1 MAEQDNIVQFI
12 NEIQDHEIPA
22 VFVLLSFINIISNIE
37 GNNNNYDEPN
47 ISHIDYRN
55 ISEIDKQKYN
65 TYTTCSIC
73 TDDYGKEDMVSILS
87 CNHMYHVNCIS
98 GWCFVKFT
106 CPTCR
111 HPIERK
117 IK

>member
-87 CNHMYHVNCIS
+87 CKLYFRMVFC
-98 GWCFVKFT
+98 
-106 CPTCR
+106 
-111 HPIERK
+111 K
-117 IK
+117 IYMPNMQTSYRT